1 MLIKR
6 RYINLS
12 LTVLRH
18 QPFFNNNP
26 IPTDGAST
34 NVQLHRKSD
43 LDLDTAH
50 TTAYESVEMKS
61 ELTN

>member
-1 MLIKR
+1 
-6 RYINLS
+6 